1 MAKDIIIGLDVGTS
15 TVKIVVAKSL
25 PNELHIL
32 ATGQKPGAG
41 LRRGYVIDPDLTAE
55 AIRGAVKEAE
65 RISNTTIRHAYIA
78 IGGIK
83 LEVLRSKGMAIVSR
97 ADNEVSENDVKR
109 AINQAENNLSRI
121 ANRTI
126 IHTIPFSYKIDG
138 ETVFGEPV
146 GMKGEKLEAETL
158 FVACLSQH
166 LASLAKS
173 AELAG
178 VAVDDIIAGSLASS
192 CILLTKRQ
200 KEVGVVLVDIGAETT
215 AMAVFEEGNL
225 LSLEVLAFGSNHI
238 TNDIALGLQT
248 SLEEAEELKLSYV
261 SDNQKKKIT
270 DIIEARLD
278 DIFELIENHL
288 KKIGRSGLLP
298 AGVILTGGGAN
309 LANIEEF
316 AKNYLKLPAKLGSPV
331 IPLKIYDKQVHNP
344 KWSTALG
351 LCVLGS
357 GIIPIPGEGAGT
369 GVKKRGHPL
378 LRWLKSFLP

>member
-15 TVKIVVAKSL
+15 TAKIVVAKSSG
-25 PNELHIL
+25 NELHVL
-32 ATGQKPGAG
+32 AAGQKPASG
-41 LRRGYVIDPDLTAE
+41 LRRGYVVDPDLASE

-65 RISNTTIRHAYIA
+65 RISNASVRHAYLS

-83 LEVLRSKGMAIVSR
+83 LEVLRSKGMVIVSR
-97 ADNEVSENDVKR
+97 ADNEISENDVKR
-109 AINQAENNLSRI
+109 TIAQSENNLSRI

-126 IHTIPFSYKIDG
+126 IHTLPFSYKIDG
-138 ETVFGEPV
+138 ETVFGHPV
-146 GMKGEKLEAETL
+146 GMKGEKLEVETL
-158 FVACLSQH
+158 FVASSSQH
-166 LASLAKS
+166 LAGLVKS
-173 AELAG
+173 ADLSG
-178 VAVDDIIAGSLASS
+178 MAVDDIIAGPLASS
-192 CILLTKRQ
+192 SILLTKRQ
-200 KEVGVVLVDIGAETT
+200 KEVGAVLVDIGAETT
-215 AMAVFEEGNL
+215 GMAVFEEGNL

-238 TNDIALGLQT
+238 TNDIALGLQI
-248 SLEEAEELKLSYV
+248 SLEEAEDLKLNYV

-316 AKNYLKLPAKLGSPV
+316 TKNYLKLPAKVGSPV
-331 IPLKIYDKQVHNP
+331 IPLKIFDKQIHNP

-351 LCVLGS
+351 LCILGS
-357 GIIPIPGEGAGT
+357 GLIPIPGEGSGT
-369 GVKKRGHPL
+369 DIKKTGHPL